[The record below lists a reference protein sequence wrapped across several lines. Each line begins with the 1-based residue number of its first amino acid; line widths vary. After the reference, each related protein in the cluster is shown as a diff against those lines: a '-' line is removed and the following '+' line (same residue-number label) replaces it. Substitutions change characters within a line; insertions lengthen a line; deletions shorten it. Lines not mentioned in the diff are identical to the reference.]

1 VEKIIENGETVLIV
15 CDEKRRWIVQV
26 KAGESFHTNKG
37 FVKFDDIIGKPYG
50 CQIQSSKQVNF
61 LIFAPTPADLLFKT
75 FRQTQIIY
83 PKDAGM
89 IIVLTGIGPGSH
101 VVEAGAGSG
110 GLTSMLA
117 YYVRPN
123 GKVYSYEMREDFL
136 KKAQKNITR
145 VGLESFVEFRNKN
158 ILEGLEERDMDCIV
172 LDLPNPWEVVPLTRP
187 ALKAGGFIV
196 SFSPQVSQ
204 VQNMVNALREHN
216 YGDIR
221 TYELLMRSWEITKMK
236 SRPETQMI
244 GHTGFLT
251 FARKK
256 CDSEEKIESELQ
268 ETTARGANSRE

>member
-1 VEKIIENGETVLIV
+1 MEKIIQNGDSILIV
-15 CDEKRRWIVQV
+15 FDEKRRWIVQV
-26 KAGESFHTNKG
+26 KEGEKFHTNKG
-37 FVKFDDIIGKPYG
+37 FINFDDVIGKPYG
-50 CQIQSSKQVNF
+50 CQIQGSKQLDF

-89 IIVLTGIGPGSH
+89 IIVLTGIGPGSQ

-117 YYVRPN
+117 YFVRPD
-123 GKVYSYEMREDFL
+123 GKIYSYEMREEFL

-145 VGLESFVEFRNKN
+145 VGLDKFVEFRNKN
-158 ILEGLEERDMDCIV
+158 ILDGIEEKNMDSII
-172 LDLPNPWEVVPLTRP
+172 LDLPNPWEVVPLTRS
-187 ALKAGGFIV
+187 ALKSGGFFA
-196 SFSPQVSQ
+196 SFSPQISQ
-204 VQNMVNALREHN
+204 VQNTVSALREYN
-216 YGDIR
+216 FGDIR

-256 CDSEEKIESELQ
+256 SDIE
-268 ETTARGANSRE
+268 TRE